1 MNTNDPR
8 VTPHR
13 PPVVAIL
20 NSNDDLVE
28 LLLVPP
34 YDRSWNY
41 LDLLRDSEPLRGRP
55 FVLTSVNAARAAE
68 VVGDSE
74 MVYEII
80 GKPLDLD
87 RVVAAVKEASKARLT
102 ARARRPT

>member
-1 MNTNDPR
+1 
-8 VTPHR
+8 
-13 PPVVAIL
+13 
-20 NSNDDLVE
+20 
-28 LLLVPP
+28 
-34 YDRSWNY
+34 
-41 LDLLRDSEPLRGRP
+41 
-55 FVLTSVNAARAAE
+55 
-68 VVGDSE
+68 